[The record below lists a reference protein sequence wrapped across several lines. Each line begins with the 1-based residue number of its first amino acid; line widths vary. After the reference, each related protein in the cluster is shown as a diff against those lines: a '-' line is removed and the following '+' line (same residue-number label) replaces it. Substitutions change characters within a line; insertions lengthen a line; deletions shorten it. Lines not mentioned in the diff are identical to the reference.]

1 MGYDLQSSI
10 HKLGYCIQ
18 GNNVNWCLLKLIFSP
33 SFNKYVGSTSKYL
46 KGKILERSHFIHFQ
60 IFRNM

>member
-18 GNNVNWCLLKLIFSP
+18 GNNVNWCLLKLIFPQVLINMLVVLVSNWVSDP
-33 SFNKYVGSTSKYL
+33 
-46 KGKILERSHFIHFQ
+46 
-60 IFRNM
+60 IF

>member
-10 HKLGYCIQ
+10 HKLDYCIQ

-33 SFNKYVGSTSKYL
+33 QVLINMLVVLVSKWV
-46 KGKILERSHFIHFQ
+46 SDP
-60 IFRNM
+60 IF